1 MPKINV
7 YLPDDL
13 AAAVKE
19 AGIPVSSVCQRALSD
34 ALAAVDH
41 RQLAGGATG
50 ASAAPEL
57 SIFTNR
63 ARHAV
68 SFARNA
74 QQDPTSVDLLD
85 GIVDEGHNL
94 ALTVLQGLEVDTADV
109 ISELHA
115 MAKKPRMAA
124 DSLNVV
130 LQRAS
135 EQSQILGHNYVGCE
149 HLLLAIAVG
158 EPGEVS
164 VDTLCALGV
173 DAVTVRRGVVAAL
186 AGISYARENGML
198 MGLSAPIR
206 SVLEEIRSRLVR
218 LESRSS

>member
-19 AGIPVSSVCQRALSD
+19 AGIPVSSVCQRALTD
-34 ALAAVDH
+34 ALAAADH
-41 RQLAGGATG
+41 RPLDVGATDT
-50 ASAAPEL
+50 SAAPEL
-57 SIFTNR
+57 SRFTNR

-85 GIVDEGHNL
+85 GIVNEGHNL
-94 ALTVLQGLEVDTADV
+94 ALTVLRGLDVEVADV
-109 ISELHA
+109 VSELHA
-115 MAKKPRMAA
+115 LAKKPKVVA
-124 DSLNVV
+124 DPLHVV

-135 EQSQILGHNYVGCE
+135 EQSQRLGHNYVGCE
-149 HLLLAIAVG
+149 HLLLGIATG

-164 VDTLCALGV
+164 VDTLGALGI
-173 DAVTVRRGVVAAL
+173 DAVTARRGVVAAL
-186 AGISYARENGML
+186 AGISYARETGML
-198 MGLSAPIR
+198 TGLSAPVR
-206 SVLEEIRSRLVR
+206 SVLEEIRSRLSH
-218 LESRSS
+218 LESRRS